1 MANIKQNKN
10 GTFRIRISTGV
21 DSNGKYQYY
30 TETFTPNA
38 TTPKA
43 AEKEALKHAQ
53 ELENSI
59 QNGTFYNLEKLTLQ
73 DFFEKWEKEY
83 AASYLTQAKVEYYSA
98 TMRRVFLPKLGK
110 VKISKINAMQL
121 QDIVTELNNKGLT
134 PQTVRTYF
142 NSISSILTKAYKL
155 GIIAENPV
163 KRVTFEKMQTSDDL
177 HVFTV
182 EQCKTFLSALNEE
195 YISRNEVSGRIRNNH
210 HVKGY
215 TQVIRIS
222 IATIWRTYFTM
233 ALFTGLRR
241 GEMLSLQ
248 WSDIDFNNMT
258 VSVTK
263 STAST
268 KAGQVIKEPKTKAG
282 RRVVSLPLPVITLL
296 KQWQTEQAAVNQEL
310 GNDDTGFIFTQEDG
324 TQMHLSS
331 PTHKFREIL
340 DMYNASVPSS
350 EQLPIITLH
359 DLRHCTA
366 SLLISAGADV
376 ATVSRMLGHSK
387 ISMTLDRYTHAIRS
401 DRTLS
406 NTLTTLLADD
416 EERPSMHA

>member
-1 MANIKQNKN
+1 MANVKLNKN
-10 GTFRIRISTGV
+10 GTFRIRISAGV
-21 DSNGKYQYY
+21 DSEGHYKYY
-30 TETFTPNA
+30 TETFSPSA
-38 TTPKA
+38 STPKA

-53 ELENSI
+53 ELESSI
-59 QNGTFYNLEKLTLQ
+59 QNGTFYNIEKLTLQ

-83 AASYLTQAKVEYYSA
+83 ASSYLTQSKVEDYSA
-98 TMRRVFLPKLGK
+98 TMHRVFLPKLGR
-110 VKISKINAMQL
+110 VRISKINAFQL
-121 QDIVTELNNKGLT
+121 QEIVTELKEKALT
-134 PQTVRTYF
+134 PQTIRTYF
-142 NSISSILTKAYKL
+142 NALSSILTKAYKL

-163 KRVTFEKMQTSDDL
+163 KRVTFDKIQTSEEC

-182 EQCKTFLSALNEE
+182 EQCKAFLSALDEE
-195 YISRNEVSGRIRNNH
+195 YISRNEVADRMRNNT

-215 TQVIRIS
+215 TQTITIR
-222 IATIWRTYFTM
+222 IATIWKTYFTM

-241 GEMLSLQ
+241 GEMISLQ

-268 KAGQVIKEPKTKAG
+268 SKGQIIKEPKTKAG

-296 KQWQTEQAAVNQEL
+296 NQWKIEQEAFNKEAGNTE
-310 GNDDTGFIFTQEDG
+310 TGFIFTQDDG

-340 DMYNASVPSS
+340 NLYNASVPST

-387 ISMTLDRYTHAIRS
+387 ISMTLDRYTHAIHS

-406 NTLTTLLADD
+406 NTLTTLLSDD
-416 EERPSMHA
+416 EEQTIMHA

>member
-1 MANIKQNKN
+1 MANVKLNKN

-30 TETFTPNA
+30 TETFKPTA

-43 AEKEALKHAQ
+43 MEKEVLKHAQ
-53 ELENSI
+53 ELETSI
-59 QNGTFYNLEKLTLQ
+59 QNGTFYNIEKMTLQ

-83 AASYLTQAKVEYYSA
+83 ASSYLTQSKVEYYSA
-98 TMRRVFLPKLGK
+98 TMNRVFLPKLGK
-110 VKISKINAMQL
+110 VKINKINAMQL
-121 QDIVTELNNKGLT
+121 QDIVTELNNKGLS
-134 PQTVRTYF
+134 PQTIRTYF
-142 NSISSILTKAYKL
+142 NSISSILTKAFKL

-163 KRVTFEKMQTSDDL
+163 KRVTFEKMNASDDL

-182 EQCKTFLSALNEE
+182 EQCKTFLSALDEE
-195 YISRNEVSGRIRNNH
+195 YISHNEVSERIRNNH

-215 TQVIRIS
+215 TQVVKIR
-222 IATIWRTYFTM
+222 IATIWRAYFTM

-248 WSDIDFNNMT
+248 WSDIDFSNMT

-282 RRVVSLPLPVITLL
+282 KRVVSLPLPVITLL
-296 KQWQTEQAAVNQEL
+296 NQWRMEQDEINAKL
-310 GNDDTGFIFTQEDG
+310 GNTDLGFIFTQNDG
-324 TQMHLSS
+324 SQMHLSS

-340 DMYNASVPSS
+340 DLYNASVPVS

-416 EERPSMHA
+416 EKLHSLHA